1 MPTQALEG
9 HWSSPLDT
17 AGEARRGA
25 AEVDRYT
32 RWAALLEHLA
42 AAERL
47 SVDEAAARLGVSAAT
62 VRRDFDSLA
71 KQRKLLRLRG
81 AAVHRAAAPGSL
93 FDGVASQVAPPQG
106 RRIAGQVS
114 ALVRPGAVVG
124 LTGGSLLGAIARALG
139 VRFDAVVPAGGHL
152 AIPAQPASS
161 APALTVV
168 TNDLGVATD
177 LARRPALKVVATGGV
192 LDAHSHR
199 LTGPLAGLLLHGVS
213 LDTVVVA
220 ADAVDPEF
228 GVTAADETD
237 AEAAALL
244 IARAR
249 QVVVA
254 APSADLDRAVFARI
268 CGTDR
273 IDVLVTDSGAAP
285 ATVERFANRGVRV
298 VTA

>member
-1 MPTQALEG
+1 M
-9 HWSSPLDT
+9 
-17 AGEARRGA
+17 
-25 AEVDRYT
+25 DRYS

-47 SVDEAAARLGVSAAT
+47 SVDDAAARLGVSAAT

-71 KQRKLLRLRG
+71 KQRKLVRLRG
-81 AAVHRAAAPGSL
+81 AAMHRATPAAASL
-93 FDGVASQVAPPQG
+93 FEAAGVQGAPPQG

-114 ALVRPGAVVG
+114 SLLRPGAVIG
-124 LTGGSLLGAIARALG
+124 LAGGPLVGAIARAIG
-139 VRFDAVVPAGGHL
+139 VRFDAVVAGEHP

-168 TNDLGVATD
+168 TNDLGVAAD
-177 LARRPALKVVATGGV
+177 LARRPALKVVTTGGV

-199 LTGPLAGLLLHGVS
+199 LTGPLAGLLLHGIS
-213 LDTVVVA
+213 LDTAVVA

-228 GVTAADETD
+228 GVTAADEID
-237 AEAAALL
+237 AEASALL

-254 APSADLDRAVFARI
+254 ATSADLDRAAFARI
-268 CGTDR
+268 CGTER
-273 IDVLVTDSGAAP
+273 IDVLVTDSAAAP

-298 VTA
+298 VTG

>member
-1 MPTQALEG
+1 
-9 HWSSPLDT
+9 
-17 AGEARRGA
+17 
-25 AEVDRYT
+25 
-32 RWAALLEHLA
+32 LLEHLA

-47 SVDEAAARLGVSAAT
+47 TVDDAAARLGVSPAT

-71 KQRKLLRLRG
+71 RQRKLVRLRG
-81 AAVHRAAAPGSL
+81 AAIHRAAPAAGSL
-93 FDGVASQVAPPQG
+93 FETPGVAVAPPQG

-124 LTGGSLLGAIARALG
+124 LAGGALLGVIARALG
-139 VRFDAVVPAGGHL
+139 VRFDAVASGDHP

-161 APALTVV
+161 APVLTVV
-168 TNDLGVATD
+168 TNDLAVAAD
-177 LARRPALKVVATGGV
+177 LARRPALKVVTTGGV
-192 LDAHSHR
+192 LDAQSHR

-213 LDTVVVA
+213 LDTAVVA

-228 GVTAADETD
+228 GVTAADEVD
-237 AEAAALL
+237 AEACALL

-249 QVVVA
+249 QVIVA
-254 APSADLDRAVFARI
+254 AASADLDRAAFARI

-298 VTA
+298 VTG